1 MSRQKTTI
9 LHVEDEPGLQQLVRV
24 TLEGLGGYA
33 VRTAG
38 DGHQAMA
45 IARDP
50 APQLVLLD
58 MNLPGMNGIAT
69 VRALRQMPGLAE
81 VPVIFLTAIEDPA
94 VEAELYALGAR
105 DVLRKPF
112 RPRLLLESIA
122 SALGARRHPSNEGSR
137 PF

>member
-1 MSRQKTTI
+1 MSSDIVLMSRQKTTI
-9 LHVEDEPGLQQLVRV
+9 LHVEDEPGLQRLVRV
-24 TLEGLGGYA
+24 TLEDLGGYA

-50 APQLVLLD
+50 APQLLLLD

-69 VRALRQMPGLAE
+69 LGALRQMPGLAE
-81 VPVIFLTAIEDPA
+81 VPVIFLTAVADPA
-94 VEAELYALGAR
+94 LEAELYALGAC

-112 RPRLLLESIA
+112 RPRLLLESIE
-122 SALGARRHPSNEGSR
+122 SALGPRR
-137 PF
+137 F